1 MQEEDRNG
9 ESVLIV
15 KKEVVD
21 YTPEASILKGLM
33 IMPDVI
39 DTFYKQADNQ
49 LIIKLRQDKK
59 VWNIPFNNT
68 EDMTVYMDDGLGN
81 NASQSVDEPLVMA
94 TADAIEYRGQ
104 IYR

>member
-1 MQEEDRNG
+1 LQEEDRNG

-39 DTFYKQADNQ
+39 DTFYKQA
-49 LIIKLRQDKK
+49 II
-59 VWNIPFNNT
+59 N
-68 EDMTVYMDDGLGN
+68 
-81 NASQSVDEPLVMA
+81 
-94 TADAIEYRGQ
+94 
-104 IYR
+104 